1 MRIRKTN
8 CFICNKI
15 TVKLHNVI
23 IGFKVQVS
31 LLLEYNTKF
40 DDNFQNMKNDNEIL
54 LQQLDDKDK
63 FIQTLCNLNQSLI
76 KKL

>member
-8 CFICNKI
+8 CSLCNKI
-15 TVKLHNVI
+15 IVKLHNDI
-23 IGFKVQVS
+23 IGYKVQVS

-63 FIQTLCNLNQSLI
+63 LI
-76 KKL
+76 